1 MTTRAELGI
10 VTVIEDWRALV
21 WRHLLH
27 LRRMPD
33 KLISATVLPM
43 VFVVLF
49 GVLFGSAISIPNG
62 DYREFIMAGIF
73 TQVMITAVPNT
84 AIGMLEDLGNGLVD
98 RFRSLP
104 MSPSAVLVGRTVGD
118 TALRA
123 VTCVAMTAVGLLI
136 GWNIGGGVGAALA
149 GFGILLLFGFTMAWV
164 GALLGMKVR
173 SPEAAASMPSVLL
186 MPLMFL
192 SSAYIPLGGLP
203 GWLRAIAEWNPISAV
218 AGALRELWG
227 NPVAAGDSFAAR
239 NPVPMALAWLA
250 LILLLVVPA
259 AVRNYRT
266 AAAAK

>member
-1 MTTRAELGI
+1 MNEVLT
-10 VTVIEDWRALV
+10 DWRALI

-27 LRRMPD
+27 LKRMPD

-62 DYREFIMAGIF
+62 GYQEFIMAGIF

-84 AIGMLEDLGNGLVD
+84 AIGTIEDLNNGLTD

-123 VTCVAMTAVGLLI
+123 VTCVAMTAVGYAI
-136 GWNIGGGVGAALA
+136 GWRLHGGVLEAIA
-149 GFGILLLFGFTMAWV
+149 GFGLLLLFGFTMAWV
-164 GALLGMKVR
+164 GALLGMRVR
-173 SPEAAASMPSVLL
+173 SPEAASSLPSVLL
-186 MPLMFL
+186 MPLMFT

-203 GWLRAIAEWNPISAV
+203 GWLRAIAEWNPLSAV
-218 AGALRELWG
+218 AGACRQLWG
-227 NPVAAGDSFAAR
+227 NPAAAGDSFAAR
-239 NPVPMALAWLA
+239 NPVPMALLWLA
-250 LILLLVVPA
+250 VILALVVPA
-259 AVRNYRT
+259 AVRRYRSVVP
-266 AAAAK
+266 A

>member
-1 MTTRAELGI
+1 MNEVLT
-10 VTVIEDWRALV
+10 DWRALIG
-21 WRHLLH
+21 RHLLH

-49 GVLFGSAISIPNG
+49 GVLFGSAITIPTGN
-62 DYREFIMAGIF
+62 YSEFIMAGIF

-84 AIGMLEDLGNGLVD
+84 AIGTLEDLGNGLVD

-123 VTCVAMTAVGLLI
+123 VTCLAMTAVGYAI
-136 GWNIGGGVGAALA
+136 GWRLEGGVLGALA
-149 GFGILLLFGFTMAWV
+149 GFGVLLLFGFTMAWL
-164 GALLGMKVR
+164 GALLGMRVR
-173 SPEAAASMPSVLL
+173 SPEAAASLPSVLL

-192 SSAYIPLGGLP
+192 SSAYVPLGGLP
-203 GWLRAIAEWNPISAV
+203 AWLRAIAEWNPISAV
-218 AGALRELWG
+218 AGACRELWG
-227 NPVAAGDSFAAR
+227 NPAAAGDSFAAQ
-239 NPVPMALAWLA
+239 NPVPMALAWLG

-259 AVRNYRT
+259 AIRRYRT
-266 AAAAK
+266 AVGT